1 MIAVGL
7 SALIAIVAYTFTF
20 RRSFMRLPELAD
32 ARPMPRISPS
42 ISPIAF
48 LHKRL
53 WRSPSQRACCKFVAR
68 SLLRSTVHLQTLLCF
83 LAVGLVVSAES
94 LSSLSLHFFVESN
107 TSPPVEFLS
116 IPFILS
122 YCLLVGMRFAFEI
135 PLDLRANWIFRL
147 WLDPDRHDSRS
158 VARRVLLMFSLFCLG
173 PLTFLCTLEFWG
185 WTTALLHTTVWC
197 ACTVVLVEILLVRFR
212 KVPFTCQYPPFQ
224 SHSPLIVVGY
234 LFGFFIFQTWLPRL
248 DQWSVYDPILA
259 VWFVPL
265 LGSVLGG
272 LSWYRSQMLDMDK
285 RLTFENVSTT
295 IFL

>member
-1 MIAVGL
+1 MSCSVMITVGL
-7 SALIAIVAYTFTF
+7 SSHISTVAYTFTF
-20 RRSFMRLPELAD
+20 RRSFMRLPELSD

-122 YCLLVGMRFAFEI
+122 YCLLVAMRFSFEI
-135 PLDLRANWIFRL
+135 PLALRATWIFRFGFDL
-147 WLDPDRHDSRS
+147 DRHDSLS
-158 VARRVLLMFSLFCLG
+158 VARRVLLTFSLF
-173 PLTFLCTLEFWG
+173 F
-185 WTTALLHTTVWC
+185 
-197 ACTVVLVEILLVRFR
+197 
-212 KVPFTCQYPPFQ
+212 
-224 SHSPLIVVGY
+224 
-234 LFGFFIFQTWLPRL
+234 FGRR
-248 DQWSVYDPILA
+248 A
-259 VWFVPL
+259 
-265 LGSVLGG
+265 
-272 LSWYRSQMLDMDK
+272 
-285 RLTFENVSTT
+285 
-295 IFL
+295 

>member
-1 MIAVGL
+1 MRLFLAHATLLSGFLIFAPAGLLTALLPSAAFRRVSLAIRFVSVIALSVLLATSFTVPDLLKRVSVTNAHRIVILPPISFLGIARTVWVGRNDTFSVAMAWAAMIAVGL

-135 PLDLRANWIFRL
+135 PLDLQGRFVLAFKTIRL
-147 WLDPDRHDSRS
+147 KQL
-158 VARRVLLMFSLFCLG
+158 
-173 PLTFLCTLEFWG
+173 
-185 WTTALLHTTVWC
+185 
-197 ACTVVLVEILLVRFR
+197 
-212 KVPFTCQYPPFQ
+212 
-224 SHSPLIVVGY
+224 
-234 LFGFFIFQTWLPRL
+234 
-248 DQWSVYDPILA
+248 
-259 VWFVPL
+259 
-265 LGSVLGG
+265 
-272 LSWYRSQMLDMDK
+272 
-285 RLTFENVSTT
+285 
-295 IFL
+295 